1 MTNVRTRQRRELT
14 DPERAEIIALYRALG
29 PVYGAVA
36 IVSRKVRRHPRV
48 VRRVIDQA
56 GLPRRRYR
64 SKNDLELIEKICQ
77 LDGRWV
83 ANELSLNA
91 YIDELSRLRSQL

>member
-1 MTNVRTRQRRELT
+1 MTSVLTRQRRELT
-14 DPERAEIIALYRALG
+14 DLERAEIIALYRDLG
-29 PVYGAVA
+29 PVYGAIAV
-36 IVSRKVRRHPRV
+36 VSRKVCRHPRV

-64 SKNDLELIEKICQ
+64 TKIDPEILERISQ
-77 LDGRWV
+77 LDGRWA
-83 ANELSLNA
+83 ANELPLNT

>member
-1 MTNVRTRQRRELT
+1 MTSVQTRRRRELT
-14 DPERAEIIALYRALG
+14 DLERAEIIALYRDLG

-64 SKNDLELIEKICQ
+64 PKIDPELIEKIRQ
-77 LDGRWV
+77 LDGRWA